1 MARSPFPG
9 IISLVQAQQT
19 VKRHLGPRVNVFIDD
34 KFSFALST
42 EVAFKHGLRPGLKLD
57 EETIEQLLGEDGES
71 KALQSALTFLGH
83 RARSEAEIR
92 TRLLKDEWTEPVIV
106 RVLERLRNAH
116 LVDDGGFAQNW
127 VENRSRFRPRGGRL
141 LQQELR
147 QKGVAREDIEAAL
160 PDSNE
165 EEDNALLA
173 LQKSA
178 RKWQLPD
185 EREAQRK
192 AIEFL
197 ARRGFGYSSAKAA
210 WTRFRE
216 EDDEEE

>member
-1 MARSPFPG
+1 MAHSPFPG
-9 IISLVQAQQT
+9 TISLVEAQQT
-19 VKRHLGPRVNVFIDD
+19 VRRHLGPRVNVFIED
-34 KFSFALST
+34 KFSFAIST

-57 EETIEQLLGEDGES
+57 DDAIEALLREDGEG

-92 TRLLKDEWTEPVIV
+92 TRLLKDEWSEPVIV
-106 RVLERLRNAH
+106 RVLEKLRTAL
-116 LVDDGGFAQNW
+116 LVDDGNFAQGW

-141 LQQELR
+141 LQHELR
-147 QKGVAREDIEAAL
+147 QKGVGREDIEAAL
-160 PDSNE
+160 PDDNE
-165 EEDNALLA
+165 EVDNALLA

-192 AIEFL
+192 ALEFL
-197 ARRGFGYSSAKAA
+197 ARRGFGYGTAKAA

-216 EDDEEE
+216 EED

>member
-1 MARSPFPG
+1 MARTPFPG
-9 IISLVQAQQT
+9 TISLVEAQQS
-19 VKRHLGPRVNVFIDD
+19 VRRHLGPRVNVFIEG
-34 KFSFALST
+34 KFSFAIST

-57 EETIEQLLGEDGES
+57 ENAVEELLREDGEA

-92 TRLLKDEWTEPVIV
+92 TRLLKDEWSEAVIV
-106 RVLERLRNAH
+106 RVLERLRLAH
-116 LVDDGGFAQNW
+116 LVDDEGFAQNW

-147 QKGVAREDIEAAL
+147 QKGVAREAIAAAL
-160 PDSNE
+160 PDDTE
-165 EEDNALLA
+165 EADNALLA
-173 LQKSA
+173 LQKTA

-197 ARRGFGYSSAKAA
+197 ARRGFGYGAAKAA

-216 EDDEEE
+216 EEEEG

>member
-1 MARSPFPG
+1 MARTPFPG
-9 IISLVQAQQT
+9 TISLVQAQQT
-19 VKRHLGPRVNVFIDD
+19 VRRHFGPRVNVFIEG
-34 KFSFALST
+34 KFSFAIST
-42 EVAFKHGLRPGLKLD
+42 EVAFKHGLHPGLKLD
-57 EETIEQLLGEDGES
+57 EATIDALLREDGET
-71 KALQSALTFLGH
+71 KALQTALTFLGH

-92 TRLLKDEWTEPVIV
+92 TRLLKDEWSEPVIV
-106 RVLERLRNAH
+106 RVLEKLRDVH
-116 LVDDGGFAQNW
+116 LVDDGNFAQSW

-147 QKGVAREDIEAAL
+147 QKGVGREDIEAAL
-160 PDSNE
+160 PDDTE
-165 EEDNALLA
+165 EADNALLA
-173 LQKSA
+173 LQKTA

-197 ARRGFGYSSAKAA
+197 GRRGFGYGSAKAA

-216 EDDEEE
+216 EDD